1 MRERTRLWYSAS
13 LAMVVLS
20 PPGMIREA
28 TLSSCAGFLISTP
41 LTPSLLSAETI
52 NKNREIEHTHKTVCE
67 VCVRE
72 REREIEDVPAMC
84 SLKDP
89 WRARTP
95 TRAMFAKDLAEWI
108 CERNK
113 FRERERERRKPLAGL
128 LFLMALLVSFH
139 WPLCHQLRL
148 FYVSFNFH
156 LLHYGFMPPAGP
168 SNFLITHLFNDWKDN
183 GEEEFNSNYN
193 VVHNKHINHFLNSS
207 RDFKIQFQFKKL
219 TVYNRIVCNG
229 H

>member
-67 VCVRE
+67 VCVGE
-72 REREIEDVPAMC
+72 REREKMYLRCVRWKIPEERERQRGPC
-84 SLKDP
+84 SRKIWLSES
-89 WRARTP
+89 ANET
-95 TRAMFAKDLAEWI
+95 
-108 CERNK
+108 NS
-113 FRERERERRKPLAGL
+113 ERERERRKPLAGL